1 MDIAALSSSYSGA
14 MLVNEASQKVLAMTM
29 DDAKVMGEGIQK
41 MLEMSVNPNLGVN
54 IDISL

>member
-1 MDIAALSSSYSGA
+1 MDIAALSCSYSGA
-14 MLVNEASQKVLAMTM
+14 MLVNDASQKVLAMTM

-41 MLEMSVNPNLGVN
+41 MLEMSVNPNLGGN

>member
-29 DDAKVMGEGIQK
+29 DDAKVMGEGIQE
-41 MLEMSVNPNLGVN
+41 MLERSVNRKRGGNIGV
-54 IDISL
+54 SL

>member
-41 MLEMSVNPNLGVN
+41 MLEMSVNSNLGGN

>member
-1 MDIAALSSSYSGA
+1 

-41 MLEMSVNPNLGVN
+41 MLEMSVNPNLGGN